1 MPKPRSKISALP
13 SAVRTA
19 INLKIQEGW
28 RLVTIAEWLM
38 PQIAPVDIPDLQ
50 LKAGEP
56 YALIWSRG
64 AESDETPSRH
74 PDQSITPQRL
84 CERALSRWF
93 TTAFPRWLHEQAE
106 REEFLGLVERAEQL
120 GAAVSGPDQPN
131 PSDGTNRLI
140 RSLLFEAITRVR
152 KNENNS
158 ADIARLTH
166 AWARLHHASNESE
179 QLKLRTQKVIDAGL
193 KAVFDEIKTNP
204 KAIAAFKTLRN
215 IVNGTATD
223 PGAPPTV
230 PANN

>member
-19 INLKIQEGW
+19 INLKLQEGW
-28 RLVTIAEWLM
+28 RLVSIAEWLM
-38 PQIAPVDIPDLQ
+38 PQTAPVDIPDLQ

-56 YALIWSRG
+56 YSLLWSRD
-64 AESDETPSRH
+64 A
-74 PDQSITPQRL
+74 DQSITPQRL
-84 CERALSRWF
+84 CERALSRWY
-93 TTAFPRWLHEQAE
+93 TTAYPRWLHDQAE

-120 GAAVSGPDQPN
+120 GAAVPGPDQSN

-140 RSLLFEAITRVR
+140 RSLLFEAITKVR

-179 QLKLRTQKVIDAGL
+179 QLKLRTQNVIDAGL
-193 KAVFDEIKTNP
+193 QAMYDECKGNP
-204 KAIAAFKTLRN
+204 KAIAAFYTFHDLVK
-215 IVNGTATD
+215 GTVTD
-223 PGAPPTV
+223 AGAPPSR